1 MKKALLFVLALS
13 LSSPA
18 TLRGQTGELLL
29 FGGRNHE
36 TFLGCL
42 NCSRFDSGS
51 VCSRFGDYGSR
62 FSDTSIW
69 SRFGTYGSRFS
80 NDSPWG
86 QFASN
91 PPVVV
96 DREGNSYGYLT
107 LSRTHSQR
115 TRIRGLVDLLDY
127 FRQGVDLSEVRDLFC
142 EG

>member
-1 MKKALLFVLALS
+1 MKRTLLFVLALS

-29 FGGRNHE
+29 FGGLNHE

-42 NCSRFDSGS
+42 NCSRFDSGA

-62 FSDTSIW
+62 FSATSIW
-69 SRFGTYGSRFS
+69 SQFGTYGSRFS

-115 TRIRGLVDLLDY
+115 TRIRSLVDLLDY